1 MEMGID
7 RVLFAVDWPFVDNKP
22 ATAWIDTVP
31 LCDED
36 KVKLLSGNARRI
48 LHL

>member
-1 MEMGID
+1 M
-7 RVLFAVDWPFVDNKP
+7 
-22 ATAWIDTVP
+22 DTVP

-36 KVKLLSGNARRI
+36 KVKILSANAKRV

>member
-1 MEMGID
+1 MGVD
-7 RVLFAVDWPFVDNKP
+7 RVLFAVDWPFVENRP
-22 ATAWIDTVP
+22 ATQWMEGVP

-36 KVKLLSGNARRI
+36 KVKILSTNAKRV